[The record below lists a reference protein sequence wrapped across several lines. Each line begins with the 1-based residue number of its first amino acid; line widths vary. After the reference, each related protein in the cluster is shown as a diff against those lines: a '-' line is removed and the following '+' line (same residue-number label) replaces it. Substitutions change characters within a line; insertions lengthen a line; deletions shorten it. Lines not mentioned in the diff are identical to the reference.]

1 MLKFLLWGGGGKMKN
16 NFYICNHV
24 SSIVLF
30 DLLLHYKKDY

>member
-1 MLKFLLWGGGGKMKN
+1 MLKFLLWGGKMKN
-16 NFYICNHV
+16 NSDICNHV